1 MKLNEE
7 ILKKQKEGFWP
18 DVGEAFVGGSY
29 LLVDDAAV
37 VSAYVIIG
45 DKKVRGP
52 TSLLSPP

>member
-52 TSLLSPP
+52 F